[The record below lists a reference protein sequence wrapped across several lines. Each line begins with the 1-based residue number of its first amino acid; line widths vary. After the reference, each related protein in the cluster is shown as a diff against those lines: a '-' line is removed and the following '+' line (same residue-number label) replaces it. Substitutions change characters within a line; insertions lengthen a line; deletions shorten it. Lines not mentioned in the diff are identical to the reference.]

1 MAGAI
6 ESRRTLRFGIVLA
19 TLSVVCTLQAN
30 AVQGDA
36 TRGAE
41 VYASRCGGCHSV
53 DADRVGPR
61 HAGVF
66 GRHAGSVEGYDY
78 SPALKASPV
87 VWDAKSLDRWLTD
100 PETLVPGQ
108 RMGYSLGDAALRADV
123 IAYLSTLKS
132 K

>member
-1 MAGAI
+1 MALTTLGAI
-6 ESRRTLRFGIVLA
+6 VTVPTVA
-19 TLSVVCTLQAN
+19 A
-30 AVQGDA
+30 QGDA

-61 HAGVF
+61 HTGVF
-66 GRHAGSVEGYDY
+66 GRRAGTVEGFDY
-78 SPALKASPV
+78 SPALKTSAV
-87 VWDAKSLDRWLTD
+87 VWDAKSLNRWLTD
-100 PETLVPGQ
+100 PESLVVGQ

-123 IAYLSTLKS
+123 IAYLATLTS

>member
-1 MAGAI
+1 MALTTLGAI
-6 ESRRTLRFGIVLA
+6 VTVP
-19 TLSVVCTLQAN
+19 
-30 AVQGDA
+30 AVAAQGDA

-66 GRHAGSVEGYDY
+66 GRRAGTVEGFDY
-78 SPALKASPV
+78 SPALKTSAV
-87 VWDAKSLDRWLTD
+87 VWDARSLDRWLKD
-100 PETLVPGQ
+100 PESLVVGQ

-123 IAYLSTLKS
+123 IAYLATLTS